1 MYSPTAR
8 LLTVLELLQSHG
20 EMSGPELA
28 RRLEI
33 DVRTVRRYILR
44 LQDMGLPIESERGPY
59 GAYRLRSGYRVPPL
73 MFTDGEAVA
82 LTLGLLAMR
91 EFRFPVEVV
100 AVEGALAKAER
111 VMPTPLL
118 QQVRSLQD
126 AISFHVSMPPIVLEP
141 DVVVTLSLAV
151 KQRQGVSLR
160 YRSGGGE
167 ETERELDPYGIVFNN
182 GTWYASGYCHLRQ
195 DVRTFRLDRIV
206 RAELRERTFER
217 PDAFDVVGQVVDSL
231 PLVPGATEVE
241 VVLETSLEQARQMI
255 GPIRG
260 TLEPSTQ
267 GVIFR
272 RTTSQLE
279 WVAHM
284 LLSLPV
290 PARVIKPPELR
301 TLLQA
306 MSERAAQLAVDSEP
320 GDIRQT

>member
-8 LLTVLELLQSHG
+8 LLTVLELLQSHH

-33 DVRTVRRYILR
+33 DVRTVRRYIVR

-59 GAYRLRSGYRVPPL
+59 GAYRLRGGYRVPPL
-73 MFTDGEAVA
+73 MFSDAEAVA

-91 EFRFPVEVV
+91 EFRFPVEVA

-111 VMPTPLL
+111 VMPPPLL

-126 AISFHVSMPPIVLEP
+126 AISFHVSMPAVVLEP
-141 DVVVTLSLAV
+141 EVVVTLSLAV
-151 KQRQGVSLR
+151 KQRQSVSLR
-160 YRSGGGE
+160 YRSGTGE

-206 RAELRERTFER
+206 QVDLRERTFER
-217 PDAFDVVGQVVDSL
+217 PAAFDVVGQVVDTV
-231 PLVPGATEVE
+231 PLVAGATEVE
-241 VVLETSLEQARQMI
+241 VVLETSLDRARQLM
-255 GPIRG
+255 GSIRG
-260 TLEPSTQ
+260 ALEPSPQ

-272 RTTSQLE
+272 RTTAQLE

-290 PARVIKPPELR
+290 PAQVIKPLELR
-301 TLLQA
+301 ALLQA
-306 MSERAAQLAVDSEP
+306 MSERAARLAVDNAP
-320 GDIRQT
+320 GDR

>member
-8 LLTVLELLQSHG
+8 LLTVLELLQSHH

-33 DVRTVRRYILR
+33 DVRTVRRYIVR

-59 GAYRLRSGYRVPPL
+59 GAYRLRGGYRVPPL
-73 MFTDGEAVA
+73 MFSDAEAVA

-91 EFRFPVEVV
+91 EFRFPVEVA

-111 VMPTPLL
+111 VMPPPLL

-126 AISFHVSMPPIVLEP
+126 AISFHVSMPAVVLEP
-141 DVVVTLSLAV
+141 EVVVTLSLAV

-160 YRSGGGE
+160 YRSGTGE

-206 RAELRERTFER
+206 QVDLRERTFER
-217 PDAFDVVGQVVDSL
+217 PDAFDVVGQVVDTM
-231 PLVPGATEVE
+231 PLVAGATEVE
-241 VVLETSLEQARQMI
+241 VILETSLDRARQLM
-255 GPIRG
+255 GSIRG
-260 TLEPSTQ
+260 ALEPAPQ

-272 RTTSQLE
+272 RTTAQLE

-290 PARVIKPPELR
+290 PAQVVKPRELR
-301 TLLQA
+301 TLLHA
-306 MSERAAQLAVDSEP
+306 MSERAARLAADNAP
-320 GDIRQT
+320 GDR

>member
-8 LLTVLELLQSHG
+8 LLTVLELLQSHS

-44 LQDMGLPIESERGPY
+44 LQDMGLPVEAERGPY

-73 MFTDGEAVA
+73 MFSDAEAVA

-91 EFRFPVEVV
+91 EFRFPVEVA
-100 AVEGALAKAER
+100 AVEGAFAKAER
-111 VMPTPLL
+111 VLPAPLL
-118 QQVRSLQD
+118 HQVRSLQD

-141 DVVVTLSLAV
+141 EVVVTLSLAV
-151 KQRQGVSLR
+151 TQRQGVSLR
-160 YRSGGGE
+160 YRAGTGE
-167 ETERELDPYGIVFNN
+167 ETEREVDPYGIVFNN

-206 RAELRERTFER
+206 QAELQERSFER
-217 PDAFDVVGQVVDSL
+217 PDAFDAVEQVVESYRPD
-231 PLVPGATEVE
+231 AIEVE
-241 VVLETSLEQARQMI
+241 IVLETSLERARQLV

-260 TLEPSTQ
+260 TLEPASQ

-272 RTTSQLE
+272 STTSQLE

-284 LLSLPV
+284 LLSLSV
-290 PARVIKPPELR
+290 PARVIKPTALR
-301 TLLQA
+301 TLLRA
-306 MSERAAQLAVDSEP
+306 MSERAAQLAADDEP
-320 GDIRQT
+320 GAS